1 MEQNLQNIRVMVKS
15 LSSGMVTYSSDTRHV
30 RREWTRQGQ
39 IIPIPADE
47 LQEVIYDN
55 GIYNLFAFGYLGI
68 DNPDHRVLVGLE
80 YEGSPVKMVPF
91 DTTKAQKLLSAE
103 TSIEEFKKA
112 IANFRSGHIE
122 TLVNAAYQMRHIDL
136 NKQRVLAEKFGID
149 VVNLIRNNEETQA

>member
-15 LSSGMVTYSSDTRHV
+15 LSSGVVTYSSDTRHV
-30 RREWTRQGQ
+30 RREWSRQGQ

-55 GIYNLFAFGYLGI
+55 GVYNLFALGYLGI

-80 YEGSPVKMVPF
+80 YEGAQTKMIPF
-91 DTTKAQKLLSAE
+91 DAARAQKLLSNE
-103 TSIEEFKKA
+103 TSIEDFKKA

-122 TLVNAAYQMRHIDL
+122 TLVNAAYQMRTVDF
-136 NKQRVLAEKFGID
+136 NKQRVMAEKFGVDI
-149 VVNLIRNNEETQA
+149 VNLIRNNEETQA